1 MTESNIQE
9 ALSQFFSDQF
19 NVEPASTSTDLIEA
33 GILDSLM
40 LIEVVMFM
48 ETEFSV
54 TAELDDLEIE
64 NFLSIDTM
72 ARFVAA
78 RRPASARHE
87 SQAPASID
95 ERGT

>member
-1 MTESNIQE
+1 MMESNIQQ
-9 ALSQFFSDQF
+9 ALTQFFSDQF
-19 NVEPASTSTDLIEA
+19 NVEPPSTSTDLIEA

-72 ARFVAA
+72 TQFVAA
-78 RRPASARHE
+78 RRPTAVRSDE
-87 SQAPASID
+87 QTSLSID